1 MRAVWHPRF
10 PAARKFIPAGQI
22 AALPSRPALP
32 NSRTPRK
39 SWKSCGRNQIGKA
52 GRHGADRDEIRGHVD
67 GGHRADSHRRETRR
81 ARGRK
86 RQRRSEEH
94 TSELQSLMRISYAFF
109 CLKKKHILSKNTQ
122 NTPSL

>member
-52 GRHGADRDEIRGHVD
+52 GRQDRKSVVQGKSVAVRVD
-67 GGHRADSHRRETRR
+67 FGGRRIIKKKTGTVIIINETLILITILSTI
-81 ARGRK
+81 K
-86 RQRRSEEH
+86 
-94 TSELQSLMRISYAFF
+94 LQSIHNVHQLIYTP
-109 CLKKKHILSKNTQ
+109 HIV
-122 NTPSL
+122 